1 MSGKLKVGVSA
12 CLMGQKVRFNA
23 GHKRSDFCE
32 RVLATQADFVPIC
45 PEVAIGLPVP
55 RPAIRLVRSEDL
67 IKVVPSQDPSA
78 DVDYADALT
87 QIGRDF
93 MQRHPDLD
101 GFVFMNDSPSCGPA
115 NVKTYRTNGYQADKN
130 GVGLFALAVQKANPL
145 LPFEDAGRLNDLVIR
160 ENFMVR
166 LNIYREWRLLNN
178 EALTMGK
185 LIEFYSPYKYQLMA
199 HSQPHY
205 RAVGK
210 LLANHDKLPVDEVAV
225 KFIALLMEGLK
236 KLADRKSH
244 SNVLL
249 HLLGYFK
256 RFVDAE
262 DRQEL
267 LAAIDQYRLGVTPLV
282 APLTLFKHHLK
293 RSRDDYLRNQTY
305 WSPHAPELGLRSF
318 I

>member
-1 MSGKLKVGVSA
+1 MSNRLKVGISA
-12 CLMGQKVRFNA
+12 CLMGQNVRFNA

-32 RVLATQADFVPIC
+32 RVLATQADFLPIC

-55 RPAIRLVRSEDL
+55 RPAIRLVRSEDI
-67 IKVVPSQDPSA
+67 IKVVPSHDQSA
-78 DVDYADALT
+78 DIDYANALA
-87 QIGRDF
+87 QVGRDF

-101 GFVFMNDSPSCGPA
+101 GFVFMHDSPSCGPN
-115 NVKTYRTNGYQADKN
+115 NVKTYRTNGYQADKK
-130 GVGLFALAVQKANPL
+130 GVGLFAQAVQLANPL

-166 LNIYREWRLLNN
+166 LNVYHQWRQLNS
-178 EALTMGK
+178 EAVTMGK
-185 LIEFYSPYKYQLMA
+185 LIKFYSPYKYQLMA
-199 HSQPHY
+199 HSQAHY
-205 RAVGK
+205 RDVGK
-210 LLANHDKLPVDEVAV
+210 LLANHDRLAVQTVAE
-225 KFIALLMEGLK
+225 KFIALLMEGLR

-244 SNVLL
+244 SNVLM

-256 RFVDAE
+256 RFVGAE

-267 LAAIDQYRLGVTPLV
+267 LAAIDDYRMGVTPLV

-293 RSRDDYLRNQTY
+293 HSSDDYLRNQTY
-305 WSPHAPELGLRSF
+305 WVPHAPELGLRSF